1 MIWLWVAFVALI
13 LILLALDLGI
23 FHRNAHAVTIKE
35 ALAWTAVWTALAMGF
50 AVFVYFLYERRWFG
64 TQPDVAPG
72 GEAAILFLSGYLL
85 EESLSLDNVFVIAL
99 ILDYFRVPATS
110 RHRVLFWGILGALV
124 MRGAMIGGGVALV
137 SRFHWVLYVLGA
149 FLIVSAFRLI
159 LSRSEAQ
166 PQNNIL
172 VRTARR
178 LLPISDQTDS
188 EHFLTRA
195 NGAWALTPMAMAL
208 VTVEG
213 ADAAFAV
220 DSIPAIFAITE
231 IPFIIFTSNV
241 FAILGL
247 RSLYFAVAGLLG
259 KFRYLKLSLA
269 ILLALIGTKMIL
281 RDFLHAVPGLTYWT
295 LGAIV
300 VILGSGILASIL
312 NPARVGR
319 PEENH

>member
-1 MIWLWVAFVALI
+1 VIWLWIAFVALI

-23 FHRNAHAVTIKE
+23 FHRHAHVITIRE
-35 ALAWTAVWTALAMGF
+35 ALAWAGVWVAMAMGF

-64 TQPDVAPG
+64 IQPDVASG
-72 GEAAILFLSGYLL
+72 GEAAILFLTGYLL
-85 EESLSLDNVFVIAL
+85 EKSLSLDNVFVIAL
-99 ILDYFRVPATS
+99 LLDYFRVPAIS
-110 RHRVLFWGILGALV
+110 RHRVLFWGILGALI

-137 SRFHWVLYVLGA
+137 SRFHWVIYVLGV
-149 FLIVSAFRLI
+149 FLIFSAFRLL
-159 LSRSEAQ
+159 LSRAEAH

-172 VRTARR
+172 VRLARR
-178 LLPISDQTDS
+178 LLPISDKTDA
-188 EHFLTRA
+188 EHFLTRV
-195 NGAWALTPMAMAL
+195 NGRWALTPMAMAL

-231 IPFIIFTSNV
+231 VPFIIFTSNV

-269 ILLALIGTKMIL
+269 VLLALIGTKMLL
-281 RDFLHAVPGLTYWT
+281 RDVLHAVPGLTYWT
-295 LGAIV
+295 LGSIV
-300 VILGSGILASIL
+300 VILGCGILASIL
-312 NPARVGR
+312 HPA
-319 PEENH
+319 EEKRF